1 MSQSK
6 DGGADK
12 RRYSRT
18 AVYFQGQFR
27 YLSSAQE
34 PQLCPRQV
42 NSENASLITQMAS
55 DPKVSA
61 GMARFL
67 GNLDAKLDSIL
78 SLLQRDSLDEF
89 FPNRLMVIELSAA
102 GVLVQSPDLQVDDFI
117 ELVMHLG
124 DSPPKVVS
132 AAGQVLRPRK
142 TSFQSEGLYAVNF
155 TSIRDSDREEIVRFV
170 FQEEREKI
178 RSRKLK

>member
-1 MSQSK
+1 MIQIK
-6 DGGADK
+6 DDGADK

-27 YLSSAQE
+27 YLSSPEE

-42 NSENASLITQMAS
+42 SSENASLITQMAS

-89 FPNRLMVIELSAA
+89 FPNRLMIIELSAA
-102 GVLVQSPDLQVDDFI
+102 GVLVQSPDLQVNDYI

-124 DSPPKVVS
+124 DSPPRLAS
-132 AAGQVLRPRK
+132 AVGQVIRPRQ
-142 TSFQSEGLYAVNF
+142 TAFQTEGVYAVNF
-155 TSIRDSDREEIVRFV
+155 ASIRDSDREEIVRFV

-178 RSRKLK
+178 RSKKLK